1 MPQEGIDALLVSDA
15 AKTSSITALFGE
27 FVEKTRLPA
36 IYPRRDYVEV
46 GGLMAYATNLKVASR
61 RAAGHVDKILKG
73 AKPGELPIFQPTAF
87 ELIINVKAARTLGLM
102 LPPTLLARADEV
114 IE

>member
-1 MPQEGIDALLVSDA
+1 
-15 AKTSSITALFGE
+15 
-27 FVEKTRLPA
+27 
-36 IYPRRDYVEV
+36 
-46 GGLMAYATNLKVASR
+46 MAYATNLKVASR
-61 RAAGHVDKILKG
+61 RAAGHVDEILKG

-87 ELIINVKAARTLGLM
+87 DLIINVKTARTLGLM

>member
-1 MPQEGIDALLVSDA
+1 MSDA
-15 AKTSSITALFGE
+15 AENLIHHRLIVE
-27 FVEKTRLPA
+27 LVEKTRLPA
-36 IYPRRDYVEV
+36 IYPWRDYVEV

-73 AKPGELPIFQPTAF
+73 ANPGELPIFQPTAF

-114 IE
+114 IG